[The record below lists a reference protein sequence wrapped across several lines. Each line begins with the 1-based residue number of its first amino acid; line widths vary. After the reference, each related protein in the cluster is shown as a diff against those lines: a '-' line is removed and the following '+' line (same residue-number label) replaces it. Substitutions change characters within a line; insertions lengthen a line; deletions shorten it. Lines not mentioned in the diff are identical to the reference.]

1 MRMMLEFLLEKVVG
15 TKYYYSYF
23 PEGNRTAAGLVA
35 IDYDNNLR
43 EVIKES
49 EEDFENIYA
58 IHALHGIKR
67 GQTDGTVA
75 WC

>member
-1 MRMMLEFLLEKVVG
+1 MMLKFLLEKVVG

-23 PEGNRTAAGLVA
+23 PEGNRTAAGLVV

-58 IHALHGIKR
+58 
-67 GQTDGTVA
+67 TVT
-75 WC
+75 

>member
-1 MRMMLEFLLEKVVG
+1 MMLEFLLEKVVG

-35 IDYDNNLR
+35 IDYDNDLK

-58 IHALHGIKR
+58 NHALHGIKR

>member
-1 MRMMLEFLLEKVVG
+1 MLEFLLEKVVG

-35 IDYDNNLR
+35 IDYDNDLK

-58 IHALHGIKR
+58 NHALHIQNGAPCPWCKR
-67 GQTDGTVA
+67 YHLV
-75 WC
+75 

>member
-1 MRMMLEFLLEKVVG
+1 MMLKFLLEKVVG

-23 PEGNRTAAGLVA
+23 PEGNRTAAGLVV

-43 EVIKES
+43 EVIKEA

>member
-1 MRMMLEFLLEKVVG
+1 MMLKFLLEKVVG

-23 PEGNRTAAGLVA
+23 PEENRTAAGLVV

-67 GQTDGTVA
+67 EQTDGTVA